1 MLPLISITG
10 QQKQTETTYCQAE
23 KDNHAADV
31 PSASPLSSSG
41 QPQSF
46 NGPNESAIRPL
57 SQRHHTDFTPKI
69 FVSVHSE
76 TLCSRFTHTLS
87 LLRSDCRE
95 PEGRLSSRSPSTR
108 ECSKPQELCLKPK
121 DVTFKIKC
129 IHSLWKSTFSV

>member
-10 QQKQTETTYCQAE
+10 QQKQTESTYCQAE

-46 NGPNESAIRPL
+46 NGPNESAVRPL
-57 SQRHHTDFTPKI
+57 SQRRHTDFTPKI

-76 TLCSRFTHTLS
+76 THVESVEVRLQRASRTPQLQVTVDAGTLQTT
-87 LLRSDCRE
+87 
-95 PEGRLSSRSPSTR
+95 GALSETKR
-108 ECSKPQELCLKPK
+108 CYL
-121 DVTFKIKC
+121 
-129 IHSLWKSTFSV
+129 